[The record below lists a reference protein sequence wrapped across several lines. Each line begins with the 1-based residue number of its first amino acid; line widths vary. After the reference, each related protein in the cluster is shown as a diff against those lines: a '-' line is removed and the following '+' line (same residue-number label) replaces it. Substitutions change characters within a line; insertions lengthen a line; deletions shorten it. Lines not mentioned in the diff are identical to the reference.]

1 MSLLSDYKKYNKS
14 FKVNKMI
21 LHLLTGKLKYKD
33 LNRALELQ
41 QNLKC
46 LLNDDNDINL
56 QILKKINVKV
66 LFKSIEIN
74 NTYIRNKNEKI
85 NLASIITKLLPYLS
99 GTYRTELLNFLKFNK
114 TNNVGSIIEI
124 ITLLTRNK

>member
-1 MSLLSDYKKYNKS
+1 M
-14 FKVNKMI
+14 
-21 LHLLTGKLKYKD
+21 
-33 LNRALELQ
+33 LQ